1 MRPQSSLLQIV
12 VWSSALRRVVTAGL
26 LALAVSLSGCTAAQ
40 REGQSPAY
48 LIVDSLTG
56 ASGAKPQ
63 DFSNVLASDV
73 RTLVKTTDAS
83 GEQVLV
89 PTIYADPA
97 AVAFRL
103 ALKDPGSPDSP
114 TTPST
119 TNAIT
124 VTRYHVDFER
134 SDGRNQPGVDV
145 PYSFDGA
152 FTATVTDS
160 GASATFTLVR
170 VQAKEEAPLM
180 ALVNDGGAKT
190 ISTIAHVTF
199 YGADQ
204 AGHAVSVSGDLAVNF
219 ADWGDPQ

>member
-1 MRPQSSLLQIV
+1 MRPQSSLLPIV
-12 VWSSALRRVVTAGL
+12 VWSSARRRAVTAGL
-26 LALAVSLSGCTAAQ
+26 LALAVSLAGCTAAQ
-40 REGQSPAY
+40 RDGQSPGY
-48 LIVDSLTG
+48 LIIDSLTA
-56 ASGAKPQ
+56 ASGATPQ
-63 DFSNVLASDV
+63 EFTNVLASDV
-73 RTLVKTTDAS
+73 ETMVKTDVN
-83 GEQVLV
+83 GEQVNV

-145 PYSFDGA
+145 PYAFDGA

-170 VQAKEEAPLM
+170 IQAKEEAPLM
-180 ALVNDGGAKT
+180 TLVGGGGART

-204 AGHAVSVSGDLAVNF
+204 AGHAVSVSGSMAVNF

>member
-1 MRPQSSLLQIV
+1 MRPESSLLPIV
-12 VWSSALRRVVTAGL
+12 VWSSARRRAVTAGL
-26 LALAVSLSGCTAAQ
+26 LALAVSLAGCTAAQ
-40 REGQSPAY
+40 RAGESPSY
-48 LIVDSLTG
+48 LIIDSLTA

-73 RTLVKTTDAS
+73 LTYVKAT
-83 GEQVLV
+83 GGGGQQVET
-89 PTIYADPA
+89 PTIFADPA

-103 ALKDPGSPDSP
+103 ALKDPGSPDNP

-124 VTRYHVDFER
+124 VSRYHVDFER
-134 SDGRNQPGVDV
+134 ADGRNQPGVDV

-170 VQAKEEAPLM
+170 LQAKEEAPLK
-180 ALVNDGGAKT
+180 ALVGEGGANT

-204 AGHAVSVSGDLAVNF
+204 AGREVTVSGAIAVNF
-219 ADWGDPQ
+219 ADWGDPE

>member
-1 MRPQSSLLQIV
+1 MRPESSLLPIV
-12 VWSSALRRVVTAGL
+12 VWSSARRRLVTAGL
-26 LALAVSLSGCTAAQ
+26 LAAAVSLAGCTAAQ
-40 REGQSPAY
+40 RDGQSPGY
-48 LIVDSLTG
+48 LIIDSLTA
-56 ASGAKPQ
+56 ASGATPQ
-63 DFSNVLASDV
+63 EFSNVLASDV
-73 RTLVKTTDAS
+73 QTMVKSDVD
-83 GEQVLV
+83 GKQVEV
-89 PTIYADPA
+89 PTIFADPA

-103 ALKDPGSPDSP
+103 ALKDPGSPDNP
-114 TTPST
+114 TKPST

-152 FTATVTDS
+152 FTATVTDA

-170 VQAKEEAPLM
+170 IQAKEEAPLM
-180 ALVNDGGAKT
+180 ALINNGGART

-204 AGHAVSVSGDLAVNF
+204 AGHPVSASGDLAVNF
-219 ADWGDPQ
+219 ADWGDPE

>member
-1 MRPQSSLLQIV
+1 
-12 VWSSALRRVVTAGL
+12 VWSKARRRVLTAGL
-26 LALAVSLSGCTAAQ
+26 LALAVSLAGCTAAQ
-40 REGQSPAY
+40 RDGQSPAY
-48 LIVDSLTG
+48 LIVDSLTA
-56 ASGAKPQ
+56 ASGAKSQ

-73 RTLVKTTDAS
+73 QTLVKAS
-83 GEQVLV
+83 DQTGQQKLV
-89 PTIYADPA
+89 ATIYADPA

-103 ALKDPGSPDSP
+103 ALKDPGSPDNP

-134 SDGRNQPGVDV
+134 TDGRNQPGVDV

-170 VQAKEEAPLM
+170 LQAKEEAPLM
-180 ALVNDGGAKT
+180 ALRNGGGAET

-204 AGHAVSVSGDLAVNF
+204 AGRAVSVSGTIAVNF
-219 ADWGDPQ
+219 ADWADPQ

>member
-1 MRPQSSLLQIV
+1 MRPESSLLPIV
-12 VWSSALRRVVTAGL
+12 VWSSVRRRVVTAGC
-26 LALAVSLSGCTAAQ
+26 LALALSLAGCTAAQ
-40 REGQSPAY
+40 RDGQSPGY
-48 LIVDSLTG
+48 LIIDSLTA

-73 RTLVKTTDAS
+73 RTLVKTTDAA
-83 GEQVLV
+83 GGQALV
-89 PTIYADPA
+89 PTIFADPGS
-97 AVAFRL
+97 VAFRL
-103 ALKDPGSPDSP
+103 ALKDPGSPDNP

-124 VTRYHVDFER
+124 VTRYHVDFLR

-170 VQAKEEAPLM
+170 IQAKEEAPLM
-180 ALVNDGGAKT
+180 ALVGGGGADT
-190 ISTIAHVTF
+190 ISTIARVTF

-204 AGHAVSVSGDLAVNF
+204 AGHAVSVSGDMAVNF